1 MNTKV
6 HKNGFMLE
14 TEKGNPPTETC
25 PKKPR
30 CCLTGCLLIVVAC
43 FIAVLW
49 MFGARLC
56 WWVGGKNNDVRMAH
70 DRSLDLSGE
79 YLAEIKKARAYSMSM
94 AHPFLPDSLD
104 YSNALVAITQHGR
117 TNMTVVSQS
126 LRMRGKAETN
136 SIAISGWVWRWGDNR
151 LEYARTAIGPGLGMG
166 IFPGVLK
173 YKSRCC
179 VAAMP
184 TIGSA
189 RQTLRVN
196 LVNELD
202 GLLFFAVPWSEP
214 EDSSEIILTPISNP

>member
-1 MNTKV
+1 
-6 HKNGFMLE
+6 
-14 TEKGNPPTETC
+14 
-25 PKKPR
+25 
-30 CCLTGCLLIVVAC
+30 
-43 FIAVLW
+43 
-49 MFGARLC
+49 
-56 WWVGGKNNDVRMAH
+56 
-70 DRSLDLSGE
+70 
-79 YLAEIKKARAYSMSM
+79 
-94 AHPFLPDSLD
+94 
-104 YSNALVAITQHGR
+104 
-117 TNMTVVSQS
+117 MTVVSQS

-196 LVNELD
+196 LVKQHRGFLGHVSVGGFPFSVSNIKPFLCT
-202 GLLFFAVPWSEP
+202 FVFIVAKTSR
-214 EDSSEIILTPISNP
+214 TPKFHWGHMRWPAMCVICICA